1 MKYPHH
7 LHRKKN
13 VIIVGTLSKFFA
25 GAFLR
30 VGYISAPSDIMRDMY
45 QYKTSYEITGP
56 GIKYLDFVAHNIPA
70 FGRSKIRVDNG
81 KNFIECILNHSM
93 KTYGNFALF
102 PHEDRL
108 LEILKAAV
116 VKECEIDGKK
126 FIRVTATD
134 PVTFRKILNGN
145 PPPI

>member
-1 MKYPHH
+1 
-7 LHRKKN
+7 
-13 VIIVGTLSKFFA
+13 
-25 GAFLR
+25 
-30 VGYISAPSDIMRDMY
+30 
-45 QYKTSYEITGP
+45 
-56 GIKYLDFVAHNIPA
+56 
-70 FGRSKIRVDNG
+70 
-81 KNFIECILNHSM
+81 M